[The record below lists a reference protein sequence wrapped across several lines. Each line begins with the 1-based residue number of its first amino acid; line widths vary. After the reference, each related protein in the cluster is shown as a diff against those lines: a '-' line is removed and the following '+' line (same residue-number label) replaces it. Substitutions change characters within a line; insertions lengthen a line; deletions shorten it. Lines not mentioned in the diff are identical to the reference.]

1 MENNAKDI
9 TENIAFENMP
19 NVDVSRETGI
29 VEQDAT
35 MPKEMEQDAKQEE
48 NASNDNENST
58 NEENDNEIKSMSY
71 NKLRKLAKEKGLTF
85 AKNVGKDELI
95 NIIENAEK
103 VNANVVTLDNKPV
116 SPIVLTNDKEEI
128 PKGFV
133 IHHIDFNPKNND
145 ISNLALMSIS
155 AHAKLHN
162 QIRNLSK
169 VQRLSHSGVGETP
182 SAKH

>member
-9 TENIAFENMP
+9 TESIAFENMP

-35 MPKEMEQDAKQEE
+35 MPEEMEQDAKQEE
-48 NASNDNENST
+48 NASNDNE
-58 NEENDNEIKSMSY
+58 IKSMSY
-71 NKLRKLAKEKGLTF
+71 NNLRKLANEKGLTF

-133 IHHIDFNPKNND
+133 AIKTIPKNNGMKFHNGRAYKPTSNGYAIWCDNGQSFNMND
-145 ISNLALMSIS
+145 I
-155 AHAKLHN
+155 K
-162 QIRNLSK
+162 
-169 VQRLSHSGVGETP
+169 
-182 SAKH
+182 

>member
-9 TENIAFENMP
+9 TESIAFENMP

-35 MPKEMEQDAKQEE
+35 MPEEMEQDAKQEE

-58 NEENDNEIKSMSY
+58 NEKNDNEIKSMSY

-133 IHHIDFNPKNND
+133 AIKTIPKNNGMKFHKGRAYKPTSNGYAIWCDNGQSFNMND
-145 ISNLALMSIS
+145 I
-155 AHAKLHN
+155 K
-162 QIRNLSK
+162 
-169 VQRLSHSGVGETP
+169 
-182 SAKH
+182 

>member
-9 TENIAFENMP
+9 TETITFENMP

-29 VEQDAT
+29 VERDAT
-35 MPKEMEQDAKQEE
+35 MPEEMEQDAKQEE
-48 NASNDNENST
+48 NASNDNEIN
-58 NEENDNEIKSMSY
+58 SMSY
-71 NKLRKLAKEKGLTF
+71 NKLRKWAKEKGLTF

-133 IHHIDFNPKNND
+133 AIKTIPKNNGMKFHNGRAYKPTSNGYAIWCENGQSFNMND
-145 ISNLALMSIS
+145 I
-155 AHAKLHN
+155 K
-162 QIRNLSK
+162 
-169 VQRLSHSGVGETP
+169 
-182 SAKH
+182 